1 MLNVESKGDFS
12 LLEINVLNIL
22 RLKEVL
28 VCWKVII
35 IWGILIIKLILN
47 LIVDKYIL
55 MYLIFD

>member
-28 VCWKVII
+28 VCWK
-35 IWGILIIKLILN
+35 LICIGE
-47 LIVDKYIL
+47 
-55 MYLIFD
+55 F